1 MIEDTLLK
9 DKFWFYLSITV
20 FVIFSGILGILI
32 VKQAENEQYAPIRQ
46 QANEE
51 ISLMN
56 IRVLN

>member
-1 MIEDTLLK
+1 MIEDTPLK
-9 DKFWFYLSITV
+9 DKFCFYLSITM

-32 VKQAENEQYAPIRQ
+32 VNQAENEQYSPIRQ